1 MGSIERMT
9 SITITQLKEKL
20 VMIDKDLAS
29 LRGEVGNERKLQV
42 LAEYKEYIQD
52 EIKQLENEA
61 RRT

>member
-1 MGSIERMT
+1 MT

-61 RRT
+61 RQT